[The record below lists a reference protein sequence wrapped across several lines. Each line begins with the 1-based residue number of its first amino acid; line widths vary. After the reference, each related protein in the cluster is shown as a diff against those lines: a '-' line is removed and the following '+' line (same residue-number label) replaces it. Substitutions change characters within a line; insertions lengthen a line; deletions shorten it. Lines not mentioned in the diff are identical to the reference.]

1 MKKLTLIFAAILALG
16 SLNARAQI
24 SKTRVGEDTIKLDKV
39 NYRITYQAK
48 QVNDTTQHPYI
59 YQQAEMRLDIG
70 NMVTY
75 FYNYSHN
82 LWTKQVMNMMLSSNT
97 INLRQARPIKCMA
110 WEFLK
115 NYPKEGETTFQ
126 ESWGITTYHC
136 IEKIEISNWE
146 LIPDSTS
153 SILGYNCQ
161 LAKANFK
168 GRTWYAWYSEDIPIS
183 EGPWKLYGLPG
194 LILRAYDSQQQFY
207 LNAIGLQDLKG
218 KEDLKYAK
226 PDKTEKI
233 SQADLTKVKL
243 RDDMGEMLRASA
255 IKISDGNGKAIKLK
269 SRKRVFNPIER

>member
-1 MKKLTLIFAAILALG
+1 MKKLTLIFVAILALG
-16 SLNARAQI
+16 SLTARAQF
-24 SKTRVGEDTIKLDKV
+24 SKMRAGEDTIKLDKV
-39 NYRITYQAK
+39 KYRITYQAK

-70 NMVTY
+70 NKVTY
-75 FYNYSHN
+75 FYNYSEN
-82 LWTKQVMNMMLSSNT
+82 LWTKQVMNMMFSGNT
-97 INLRQARPIKCMA
+97 IDLRQARPVRCMT

-126 ESWGITTYHC
+126 ESWKITTYHC
-136 IEKIEISNWE
+136 IEKIEIPNWE

-161 LAKANFK
+161 LAKTHFK
-168 GRTWYAWYSEDIPIS
+168 GRTWYAWYAEDIPIS
-183 EGPWKLYGLPG
+183 EGPWKLYGLLG

-218 KEDLKYAK
+218 KEDMKYAK
-226 PDKTEKI
+226 PDKAEKI

-243 RDDMGEMLRASA
+243 RDDMAEMLRASD
-255 IKISDGNGKAIKLK
+255 IKITDENGKATKIK
-269 SRKRVFNPIER
+269 SRKPMFNPIER